1 MTLINPEERAAKLL
15 FSAQAGMAR
24 GDGPSSITRYS
35 SGPIFSPRK
44 RRFPGELAR
53 LPLHGCPRDLSS
65 GTFSSHSSL
74 SL

>member
-24 GDGPSSITRYS
+24 GDGPKEKSPVRFSLNY
-35 SGPIFSPRK
+35 SPRK